1 MPPGYYYATI
11 GHLGVNLLLLVM
23 VAQTA
28 HYRTFSTLCKFVQKA
43 AITSVNRE
51 IFWFYSGEI
60 GKSFKNLEVLPKIF
74 AAAAQL

>member
-1 MPPGYYYATI
+1 MPPGYCYATI

-23 VAQTA
+23 VAQAA

-43 AITSVNRE
+43 AITSVTRE

-60 GKSFKNLEVLPKIF
+60 GKSFKNLEVLPKMF
-74 AAAAQL
+74 AAPA